1 MIVYSQVKDYIIGGN
16 NMEIRKEIN
25 GFYELAD
32 MVWSGAVDTIKDI
45 QNANKEDEFMN
56 FLEAVFCDEVPT
68 DTEVNDFIWFDR
80 DYIYENIGLTEN
92 GNLPEDELEENELT
106 EDELAEALNNSI
118 DSLIVSDDFDEFCG
132 DCDCEKC
139 ICNEICRSLA
149 DCEALFEDYKNQVI
163 TIDEIKEKIEGK
175 TDINIWR

>member
-1 MIVYSQVKDYIIGGN
+1 
-16 NMEIRKEIN
+16 MEIRKEIN
-25 GFYELAD
+25 DFYALAD
-32 MVWSGAVDTIKDI
+32 MVWSGARDTIADI

-68 DTEVNDFIWFDR
+68 DTEVNDFIWFER
-80 DYIYENIGLTEN
+80 DYIYESLGLTEN
-92 GNLPEDELEENELT
+92 GELIEET
-106 EDELAEALNNSI
+106 MAKALNDSI

-163 TIDEIKEKIEGK
+163 TIDEIKETWEEK
-175 TDINIWR
+175 TGMNIW

>member
-1 MIVYSQVKDYIIGGN
+1 
-16 NMEIRKEIN
+16 MEIKKEIN
-25 GFYELAD
+25 GFNELAD
-32 MVWSGAVDTIKDI
+32 MVWSGAVDTIADI
-45 QNANKEDEFMN
+45 QRANKEDEFMN

-68 DTEVNDFIWFDR
+68 DTEVNDFIWFER

-92 GNLPEDELEENELT
+92 GNLPEDELKET
-106 EDELAEALNNSI
+106 LNDSI

-163 TIDEIKEKIEGK
+163 TIDDIKETWEEETGM
-175 TDINIWR
+175 DIWK

>member
-1 MIVYSQVKDYIIGGN
+1 
-16 NMEIRKEIN
+16 MEIRKEIN
-25 GFYELAD
+25 DFYALAD

-56 FLEAVFCDEVPT
+56 FLEGVFCDEVPT
-68 DTEVNDFIWFDR
+68 DTEVNDFIWFER
-80 DYIYENIGLTEN
+80 DAIYESIGLTEN
-92 GNLPEDELEENELT
+92 GKLPEEEMI
-106 EDELAEALNNSI
+106 EALNESI
-118 DSLIVSDDFDEFCG
+118 KKLELEDDFDEFCG

-163 TIDEIKEKIEGK
+163 TIDDIKETWEEETGM
-175 TDINIWR
+175 NIWR

>member
-1 MIVYSQVKDYIIGGN
+1 
-16 NMEIRKEIN
+16 MEIRKEIN
-25 GFYELAD
+25 DFYALAD
-32 MVWSGAVDTIKDI
+32 MVWSGAMDTIADI

-68 DTEVNDFIWFDR
+68 DTEVSDFIWHDR

-92 GNLPEDELEENELT
+92 GELPEDEMAEEMVEILNE
-106 EDELAEALNNSI
+106 SI
-118 DSLIVSDDFDEFCG
+118 NRLIVSDDFDEFCG

-163 TIDEIKEKIEGK
+163 TIDEIKEKVEEETGM
-175 TDINIWR
+175 DIWK

>member
-1 MIVYSQVKDYIIGGN
+1 
-16 NMEIRKEIN
+16 MEIRKEIN
-25 GFYELAD
+25 GFNELAD
-32 MVWSGAVDTIKDI
+32 MVWSGAVDTIADI
-45 QNANKEDEFMN
+45 QNTNKEDEFMN

-68 DTEVNDFIWFDR
+68 DTEVNDFIWFER

-92 GNLPEDELEENELT
+92 GELIEET
-106 EDELAEALNNSI
+106 MAKALNDSI

-139 ICNEICRSLA
+139 ICNEICRSLV

-163 TIDEIKEKIEGK
+163 TIDDIKETWEEETGM
-175 TDINIWR
+175 NVW